1 VKRLL
6 LQVLPILLAA
16 DLAVA
21 EQGRALYSFEEVS
34 AFFLAKNPDK
44 TEEYFDAMVAKESFA
59 TLAKY
64 DCFGTYW
71 EYRLAS
77 AAGHSVRF
85 NHALCRDLYVN
96 PFAYHRWFESY
107 KQAVTESNTASD
119 GTSSSSPKW
128 MTSFGGRP
136 HTKDPKHLVWTFF
149 SANTGQPKDLFNVCV
164 RTDECFLPFWE
175 SARARSKGQA
185 SSFDLAQCREVNPR
199 YLDSD
204 ANSKGFYPTNV
215 APARNLAGRQTGGQ
229 CNSTYATY
237 AANSISPTKPPSGR
251 PDHPPSVRF
260 FIAETGKTA
269 EDYRKL
275 PSWAKDQWAVWH
287 SQGSTASA
295 PVYTRQTYN
304 ESKSKEKGGSA
315 LERFLWGNI
324 AREIDCKIGEC
335 AERER
340 LLRDVEAAAA
350 RGAARGSRAN
360 SRRYYN
366 SKGRPVPQN
375 NSPQPLR
382 TGPYCSGP
390 YAGDCD

>member
-1 VKRLL
+1 MKRLI
-6 LQVLPILLAA
+6 LQVLPILLAT
-16 DLAVA
+16 DLALA
-21 EQGRALYSFEEVS
+21 EQGRTLYSLEEVS
-34 AFFLAKNPDK
+34 EFFLANNPNR
-44 TEEYFDAMVAKESFA
+44 TEEYFDAMLSNESFEM
-59 TLAKY
+59 LARN

-71 EYRLAS
+71 EYRLALS
-77 AAGHSVRF
+77 KGHSSSF
-85 NHALCRDLYVN
+85 SHALCRDRSVSRN
-96 PFAYHRWFESY
+96 AYQRWYESH
-107 KQAVTESNTASD
+107 KQAVNVSNTASD
-119 GTSSSSPKW
+119 GTSSSSPSW

-136 HTKDPKHLVWTFF
+136 YTKDPKHLVWTFF
-149 SANTGQPKDLFNVCV
+149 SANTGQPKDLFNFCV

-185 SSFDLAQCREVNPR
+185 GSFNLAQCREDNPR

-215 APARNLAGRQTGGQ
+215 TPPRNLAGRQTGGQ

-237 AANSISPTKPPSGR
+237 AANSISPTKPRSGR
-251 PDHPPSVRF
+251 SDHPPSVRF

-269 EDYRKL
+269 EDYRRL

-295 PVYTRQTYN
+295 PVYTRQTYS
-304 ESKSKEKGGSA
+304 ESKSKEKSGS
-315 LERFLWGNI
+315 LFDEFLWGYI
-324 AREIDCKIGEC
+324 EYEIDCTIGEC
-335 AERER
+335 AERRR

-350 RGAARGSRAN
+350 RGAAIGSRAN

-366 SKGRPVPQN
+366 PKARPVPQN